1 MEIAVMTKLMELAD
15 EIRAL
20 SKQTRESVI
29 AIGNKLFEAKEIVG
43 RGNFLPWIEEQFG
56 WSERTAQNYMAVAE
70 QSAKFADLDVP
81 VSALYLLAAPST
93 PDEVVD
99 AVAERTEAGEKLSLE
114 DVKEEIKTAKRGGR
128 GWGRAAKPRDNEAET
143 IILAHYDKTGEWLSS
158 KEGVKLTN
166 LNSRNFDNAV
176 RAAKAFKA
184 GQTQGAYTEKMVSIH
199 VLIEKLSPLF
209 DRILAQSKAHR
220 AALSHTELAMVAGE
234 GRRLLDSWASDDP
247 TVRRVRG
254 HVVPP
259 KPPAPKG
266 RKEDPKCPDLSLN

>member
-93 PDEVVD
+93 PDEVID

-114 DVKEEIKTAKRGGR
+114 DVKKEIKTAKRGGD
-128 GWGRAAKPRDNEAET
+128 RATKPRDNQAEAD
-143 IILAHYDKTGEWLSS
+143 ILAHKNKTGEWPSK
-158 KEGVKLTN
+158 KEGVELTG
-166 LNSRNFDNAV
+166 LNPRNFDNAL
-176 RAAKAFKA
+176 RAAKAFEA
-184 GQTQGAYTEKMVSIH
+184 GQNSHEKTVSIH
-199 VLIEKLSPLF
+199 VLIEELHPLF
-209 DRILAQSKAHR
+209 QRVLTQAKVHQASV
-220 AALSHTELAMVAGE
+220 SQGELAMIAGK
-234 GRRLLDSWASDDP
+234 GQRLLDQWASDDP
-247 TVRRVRG
+247 SVRRLRG
-254 HVVPP
+254 RVVPL
-259 KPPAPKG
+259 KQSA
-266 RKEDPKCPDLSLN
+266 KERMSDVSSLEDTQ